1 MKPIFRRSLHAAL
14 AGSPFAVA
22 ATLAAPAPAQA
33 QQPGILQ
40 QVLSRGTVR
49 IGVLASLPPY
59 AQMTPSGQPEGYD
72 IDIANMLAKDL
83 KVKPEFVV
91 TDIPTRVTGLQTRKF
106 DLVIADFTRNVER
119 STTIA
124 FTDPYMVTSMK
135 ALARAD
141 CPAKTIADLND
152 EKFRIALDRGGTD
165 EVAVPPVLPKA
176 QLIRFNAEADELAS
190 VLNGQTDA
198 MAEDT
203 LYNHRQIALHPGQ
216 LKELEGAF
224 ASAEIAIGLP
234 AGDFDWWRVIN
245 LWVHRFNA
253 TGDNARLFRKWFGF
267 DLPRIQA
274 QY

>member
-1 MKPIFRRSLHAAL
+1 MKPISRRPLQAAL
-14 AGSPFAVA
+14 ASAPLA
-22 ATLAAPAPAQA
+22 LAAAFAARPAQA
-33 QQPGILQ
+33 QTQQSILQ

-49 IGVLASLPPY
+49 IAVLASLPPF

-72 IDIANMLAKDL
+72 IDIANAVAASL
-83 KVKPEFVV
+83 KVKPEFIV

-106 DLVIADFTRNVER
+106 DLTIADFTRNVER

-124 FTDPYMVTSMK
+124 FTDPYLVTSMK

-141 CPAKTIADLND
+141 CPAKAIADLND
-152 EKFRIALDRGGTD
+152 PKYRIAIDRGGTD
-165 EVAVPPVLPKA
+165 EIAVPPVLPKA
-176 QLIRFNAEADELAS
+176 QLVRFNAEADELAS
-190 VLNGQTDA
+190 LLNGQTDA

-203 LYNHRQIALHPGQ
+203 LYNHRQIANHPGQ

-245 LWVHRFNA
+245 LWVHQFNA
-253 TGDNARLFRKWFGF
+253 TGQNATLFKKWFGF
-267 DLPRIQA
+267 DLPAIQA
-274 QY
+274 RY